1 MTEAFFRLQDVN
13 VKFGGLHAVQD
24 LSLSAE
30 AGQIHALIGPNGAG
44 KSTILNCVSRFYVP
58 DSGSIEFEGRS
69 LLDQPS
75 WAIPGLGI
83 GRTFQNIEL
92 CMQMTVLENVLVGMT
107 PVIPSYSPFFPS
119 RKRRR
124 IEAQAVSDAET
135 LLDGFGLLAERD
147 NLASSLDY
155 GRQKLLDLARA
166 LASKPRLLLLDEPA
180 AGLRNQDIEAFKTL
194 LRQMARERHITIIL
208 IEHVMQLVMGVADK
222 ITVLNFGRKIAE
234 GAPAEIRAVHAL
246 EDISL
251 RVEGRIVCLLGANG
265 AGKSTTLNC
274 ISGIVPPKAGRITFE
289 GDDIT
294 GLSPDRIVARGI
306 IQVPEGRE
314 IFATLSVR
322 DNLQLG
328 AYLRSDKAGVADDL
342 ERVLDYFPPLLDRLG
357 QRAGTLSGGEQQ
369 MLAIGRALMSRPKLL
384 MMDEPSLGLSPVL
397 VDSLFEIIARVQQ
410 TGVPILLV
418 EQNASVALAVS
429 DFGYI
434 LENGEMILNG
444 ESKVLQNNEAVK
456 EAYLGL

>member
-1 MTEAFFRLQDVN
+1 MNFRKNLAVWVIIAVLVFTLFNMFQGASNRSPHQQLAFSDFVAEVNNGTVRNVTIQGKKISGHFEDGRAFRTYAPNDPTLISRLGEKGVHITAVPLEDEVPSL
-13 VKFGGLHAVQD
+13 FGILISWFPM
-24 LSLSAE
+24 LL
-30 AGQIHALIGPNGAG
+30 LIGIWIFFMRQMQSGGGKAMGFG
-44 KSTILNCVSRFYVP
+44 KS
-58 DSGSIEFEGRS
+58 
-69 LLDQPS
+69 
-75 WAIPGLGI
+75 
-83 GRTFQNIEL
+83 
-92 CMQMTVLENVLVGMT
+92 
-107 PVIPSYSPFFPS
+107 
-119 RKRRR
+119 
-124 IEAQAVSDAET
+124 
-135 LLDGFGLLAERD
+135 
-147 NLASSLDY
+147 
-155 GRQKLLDLARA
+155 RA
-166 LASKPRLLLLDEPA
+166 RLLTE
-180 AGLRNQDIEAFKTL
+180 
-194 LRQMARERHITIIL
+194 
-208 IEHVMQLVMGVADK
+208 
-222 ITVLNFGRKIAE
+222 
-234 GAPAEIRAVHAL
+234 
-246 EDISL
+246 
-251 RVEGRIVCLLGANG
+251 
-265 AGKSTTLNC
+265 KS
-274 ISGIVPPKAGRITFE
+274 GRITFE
-289 GDDIT
+289 DEDIT
-294 GLSPDRIVARGI
+294 GLAPDRIVARGI

-342 ERVLDYFPPLLDRLG
+342 ERVLDYFPPLQGRLG

>member
-1 MTEAFFRLQDVN
+1 MLRVE
-13 VKFGGLHAVQD
+13 GLTA
-24 LSLSAE
+24 
-30 AGQIHALIGPNGAG
+30 
-44 KSTILNCVSRFYVP
+44 
-58 DSGSIEFEGRS
+58 
-69 LLDQPS
+69 
-75 WAIPGLGI
+75 
-83 GRTFQNIEL
+83 
-92 CMQMTVLENVLVGMT
+92 
-107 PVIPSYSPFFPS
+107 SY
-119 RKRRR
+119 
-124 IEAQAVSDAET
+124 
-135 LLDGFGLLAERD
+135 G
-147 NLASSLDY
+147 
-155 GRQKLLDLARA
+155 
-166 LASKPRLLLLDEPA
+166 
-180 AGLRNQDIEAFKTL
+180 
-194 LRQMARERHITIIL
+194 
-208 IEHVMQLVMGVADK
+208 
-222 ITVLNFGRKIAE
+222 
-234 GAPAEIRAVHAL
+234 AVHAL

-251 RVEGRIVCLLGANG
+251 RVEGRIVCRLGANG